1 MRTLLR
7 FLLDIWL
14 FAFLLGVLLG
24 CGLSQGSALQAPMKP
39 ADPNAKRIIG
49 VGTFASRGK
58 WEATPWARIEDAVID
73 LPVLVLIATD
83 HSACIT
89 DGPTW
94 ATARVGE
101 LYACEAKWRWP
112 RP

>member
-7 FLLDIWL
+7 FLIDIWL
-14 FAFLLGVLLG
+14 FAFLVALLLG
-24 CGLSQGSALQAPMKP
+24 FPAPMKP

-83 HSACIT
+83 HSVCIT

-101 LYACEAKWRWP
+101 FYGCEAKWRWP